1 VRACQNPK
9 KTKQAKL
16 ARPASVF
23 LRSNNQFWIGPPYSK
38 GIAFI
43 AVNGVGIDPLRSID
57 LNQEG
62 FASFLG
68 IDAECRAPEELL
80 ARKENVHVR
89 ADAFHLTLSR
99 LRTLSFPGRTTKRPR
114 REMMIVWVFGRFF
127 DEVFGAIEV
136 FSLAV

>member
-89 ADAFHLTLSR
+89 ADGLPLDLVAPANAE
-99 LRTLSFPGRTTKRPR
+99 FPGTYDKEASPGDDDCVGFRP
-114 REMMIVWVFGRFF
+114 I
-127 DEVFGAIEV
+127 
-136 FSLAV
+136 L